1 MDARSRDQMRN
12 RRMKRN
18 KDIPAGMKT
27 DGVISIR
34 GVSKTA
40 EDPSAIDYDWERCP
54 ESCQRRS
61 KAHGFNGPGN
71 DGLYTVHRFR
81 GHRHLEFWDKVNLCS
96 PWAAIGAS
104 DFYPDKILDSS

>member
-34 GVSKTA
+34 DVSKTA
-40 EDPSAIDYDWERCP
+40 EDPSAIDYDWERCRNRVK
-54 ESCQRRS
+54 E
-61 KAHGFNGPGN
+61 GPKLMDLMGRAMMACT
-71 DGLYTVHRFR
+71 LYIDT
-81 GHRHLEFWDKVNLCS
+81 
-96 PWAAIGAS
+96 GATGTLN
-104 DFYPDKILDSS
+104 FGMR